1 MTTWIVHRAGV
12 LIPIITAITVLL
24 AAATTWLTIS
34 AVNQETRLTRIEQSP
49 CTEAS
54 DTGRRFA
61 ATEPGRT
68 CNRVRRDI
76 AKRESL
82 RN

>member
-1 MTTWIVHRAGV
+1 MTSWIVNRAGV

-54 DTGRRFA
+54 DTGKRFA
-61 ATEPGRT
+61 AHNSWPHLQPR
-68 CNRVRRDI
+68 
-76 AKRESL
+76 SP
-82 RN
+82 